1 MKGDLRL
8 KVEKEDWDFAGADTQ
23 YLTHGL
29 HSYPA
34 RMIPQIANR
43 LIARYSTLGDIIWDP
58 FAGSGTV
65 LVECRL
71 LGRNSY
77 GTDINP
83 LACLLARAKST
94 PIESSLL
101 KKSAQRLQDVLI
113 VDFEKLKKNELVPK
127 IPDIF
132 NLDYWFKPHVSQG
145 LTIIKNRLAEIENP
159 NLNDFFAV
167 CFSATVRSVSN
178 LRQDEFKLF
187 RLAPEKLKSHSPDVL
202 AVFLSFLKINIQKIN
217 EFSKKTTSDVF
228 SKVYQTDLR
237 EAPIDN
243 NCVNLIVTSPPY
255 GDHKTTVAYGQ
266 FSRYSSLWLG
276 FDEKLTKQVDRKG
289 IGGTATKTFEHDL
302 ESDALV
308 KTIRAIRNRDE
319 KRARDTLAFF
329 ADLND
334 CLEKMYR
341 TLASSGRCCIVIGNR
356 TVKRIRIPTNLIVR
370 ELGEVIGFNHECT
383 IPRNIPTKRMPWYN
397 APENVEGSKGET
409 MSNENIILLQ
419 KNVG

>member
-1 MKGDLRL
+1 M
-8 KVEKEDWDFAGADTQ
+8 ENWDFAGADTQ

-43 LIARYSTLGDIIWDP
+43 LITRYSSLGDTIWDP
-58 FAGSGTV
+58 FVGSGTV
-65 LVECRL
+65 LAECRL

-77 GTDINP
+77 GTDVNP

-94 PIESSLL
+94 PIDASLL
-101 KKSAQRLQDVLI
+101 KKNAEWLQDVLI
-113 VDFEKLKKNELVPK
+113 KDFNNELTPK
-127 IPDIF
+127 SPDIF
-132 NLDYWFKPHVSQG
+132 NLDYWFKPQVSQG
-145 LTIIKNRLAEIENP
+145 LTIIKNRLVEIKNP
-159 NLNDFFAV
+159 TLNDFFAV

-187 RLAPEKLKSHSPDVL
+187 RLAPEKLKNHNPDVL
-202 AVFLSFLKINIQKIN
+202 VDFLSFLKINIQKIN
-217 EFSKKTTSDVF
+217 EFSKKSRPDVF
-228 SKVYQTDLR
+228 SKVFQTDLR
-237 EAPIDN
+237 EAPIEDN
-243 NCVNLIVTSPPY
+243 SIDLIVTSPPY

-276 FDEKLTKQVDRKG
+276 FDEKLAKQVDRKG
-289 IGGTATKTFEHDL
+289 IGGIATKNLEHDL

-308 KTIRAIRNRDE
+308 KTIRAIKGRDE

-329 ADLND
+329 ADLKE

-356 TVKRIRIPTNLIVR
+356 MVKRIRIPTHLIVR
-370 ELGEVIGFNHECT
+370 ELGEVIGFTHEST
-383 IPRNIPTKRMPWYN
+383 IPRNIPTKRMPWHN
-397 APENVEGSKGET
+397 APENVEGLKGET
-409 MSNENIILLQ
+409 MSTENIILLQ
-419 KNVG
+419 KKKNSL